1 MARTAHMQ
9 FNFLT
14 RDEAVAYL
22 AKFEG
27 PNGVPRSAENYGDRV
42 MAQRRVELPAPPS
55 LSPAQML
62 ERYPPGRHY
71 PSPFTHRG

>member
-1 MARTAHMQ
+1 MARTAKMQ
-9 FNFLT
+9 FTFLT

-22 AKFEG
+22 AQFDG
-27 PNGVPRSAENYGDRV
+27 PNGVPKLAENYGDRV

-55 LSPAQML
+55 LSLAQFL

-71 PSPFTHRG
+71 PIPFKHRG